1 MFSSIKLPIITV
13 AAVGVSFMFSNRRYY
28 LSSIVHSTMT
38 RPIINNPTM
47 RTTFM
52 DTHLIEHRAVANHTH
67 GESAAARS
75 SGTSAIVRISKLL
88 GCVPYFLQMSAADQR
103 AGRAGSREYYWAKDL
118 AVDPVRYDPPE
129 DAILGIVDVD
139 YYMDMPWFLGQN
151 KRPVM
156 LYTFCPDDVCGVYE
170 NYSFTINAASEVCV
184 NVTGGA
190 SYKHKIWNYGVDVLL
205 AVSTFMGV
213 PYSACLYNVDRRRLT
228 TNRYLVFLAPI
239 GSWTWAAPLVSCCY
253 DNGLSRMNYV
263 HGQFT
268 RLDILSQGSHKRAT
282 GRIDT
287 YSSAL
292 VDVQVDDAI
301 ASMARIHATPLG
313 IPTIQTLLI
322 QDEDTPS
329 SVTKMRASALV
340 EYHRMKAPTKPSIVY
355 PTAKAV
361 RSYTPFNSEYNSD
374 EKPSMIPY
382 MSPLIHGCFAPS
394 QCRANDEFAVTERVI
409 NLRNDT
415 KPTPFEERLDDEF
428 LEFLIPER
436 GVLVP
441 CDIDEVYRRQDRP
454 SQRILLEEAAVT
466 GDPNRLIKSFLKKE
480 AYQDPKPPRVISTI
494 NPLDKME
501 YSQYTYPFADFI
513 SEAPWYAFKH
523 TPIEIAEMM
532 GDIAIGSHSIVN
544 SDIRR
549 MDGSVN
555 EYSREFEKK
564 AMLRAYLRTYHNKII
579 ELLRSQYTQ
588 LGVTAFGVWYETFW
602 SRLSGSPETGVFNT
616 MLNARGAYG
625 ALRRTKFRGAF
636 LTPRQCYDKLGLYGG
651 DDGSTGNVDPKAYIE
666 SYAAMGFTV
675 TAEPIKRGDMGV
687 KFLSRQY
694 GPDIWT
700 GDINSCCDLPRA
712 LSKFHAT
719 AGTEI
724 KVSPIEKLIE
734 KSRAYSLTDWNTPV
748 MGDLVRKVM
757 SFAGI
762 VAPNPAIAADVPFM
776 SIFDR
781 EFQYPNEDT
790 GWMCTYADQS
800 LPEFDNDRFTSFLC
814 NVSNLDAMLAMPLCM
829 EIRAPKPTNIPIVV
843 DSEVIPAIVSK
854 SKTINEDKGAKMAK
868 CKDCNSFAYD
878 SAEAEFVKSKG
889 FPLPARCKPC
899 RLKKKSMPKGC
910 WTDMLSIYNDD
921 PELAEYIIKIGDFF
935 APFWEEI
942 IKRVA
947 FWPSVALTALETF
960 VHYAEFGWLTLPT
973 LAMHV
978 VCFNVSLPSAIIIHA
993 TWNMIC
999 VPVFGVLAGNSG
1011 GRTRI
1016 RTNIL
1021 RNNVQNNFQ
1030 MPTVID
1036 VTDDRHLASGPIL
1049 HISRPRRSKAKAR
1062 KVGKKKRNRNR
1073 NRRRIGNNRSLMMTS
1088 RGSNSSGSMTEQYY
1102 KTLVD
1107 PFEYSGVRLGWGC
1120 MVPTTIAQA
1129 YIRGTAQSNVDG
1141 SLTILALPQSVNT
1154 GLFWSNAHSTVN
1166 FSGTINSTDSAAI
1179 AASFSMG
1186 RVVSIGVKAIPSVA
1200 LTSAPG
1206 FCYAGALP
1214 FSTAANLA
1222 LLSTDDFVA
1231 LPTTNFC
1238 GTAIGGCSSTG
1249 RPIDV
1254 FSYEFFPAVTNGT
1267 GFAAASVY
1275 PFSLPYISF
1284 TGLGGGAGAVTVN
1297 FQICMNFE
1305 AVEVV
1310 GHATG
1315 GIGVGDVA
1323 GPSLAD
1329 EWLTP
1334 SSLWGKFKSILPT
1347 SGEALVNAA
1356 SYDAALGGLPSSMMR
1371 VGLNNVANI
1380 ARARFGLQHQRPNRL
1395 EMLD

>member
-1 MFSSIKLPIITV
+1 MFSSVKLPIISVT
-13 AAVGVSFMFSNRRYY
+13 AVGLSILLSNRRYY

-52 DTHLIEHRAVANHTH
+52 DTQLIEHRAVLNHTH

-88 GCVPYFLQMSAADQR
+88 GCVPYFLQMSASDQR

-118 AVDPVRYDPPE
+118 AVEPAKYDPPD
-129 DAILGIVDVD
+129 DALLGIVDVD
-139 YYMDMPWFLGQN
+139 YYMNMPWFLGKN
-151 KRPVM
+151 RKPVM

-170 NYSFTINAASEVCV
+170 NYSFTINADSEVCV

-205 AVSTFMGV
+205 AVATCFGV
-213 PYSACLYNVDRRRLT
+213 PYSACLYNVDRRRLS

-239 GSWTWAAPLVSCCY
+239 GSWTWAAPLVSLCY
-253 DNGLSRMNYV
+253 DNRLSYMNYV

-268 RLDILSQGSHKRAT
+268 RLDILSKGSHMRAT
-282 GRIDT
+282 GRVDT

-301 ASMARIHATPLG
+301 AAMARIHALPLG

-340 EYHRMKAPTKPSIVY
+340 EYHRMKAPSKPSIVY
-355 PTAKAV
+355 PTADAV
-361 RSYTPFNSEYNSD
+361 RTYTPFNSEYNSD
-374 EKPSMIPY
+374 EKPSMVPF
-382 MSPLIHGCFAPS
+382 MAPVIHGCFSPS

-409 NLRNDT
+409 KLQNDT

-428 LEFLIPER
+428 LSFLIPER

-454 SQRILLEEAAVT
+454 SQRVLLEEAAVT

-480 AYQDPKPPRVISTI
+480 AYQEPKPPRVISTI
-494 NPLDKME
+494 NPADKLE
-501 YSQYTYPFADFI
+501 YSQFTYAFADFI
-513 SEAPWYAFKH
+513 SDAPWYAFKQ
-523 TPIEIAEMM
+523 TPIEVAETI
-532 GDIAIGSHSIVN
+532 GDIAINSQNIVN
-544 SDIRR
+544 SDIHR
-549 MDGSVN
+549 MDGNVN
-555 EYSREFEKK
+555 MYCREFEKK
-564 AMLRAYLRTYHNKII
+564 AMLRAFIRAYHAQIC

-625 ALRRTKFRGAF
+625 ALRRTKFRGAY
-636 LTPRQCYDKLGLYGG
+636 LTPRQCYDKLGTYGG
-651 DDGSTGNVDPKAYIE
+651 DDGVTGNVDPKAYVV
-666 SYAAMGFTV
+666 SYAAMGFEV
-675 TAEPIKRGDMGV
+675 KAEPIKRGDVGV

-719 AGTEI
+719 VGTSL
-724 KVSPIEKLIE
+724 KVTPIDKLIE
-734 KSRAYSLTDWNTPV
+734 KSRAYALTDWNTPV
-748 MGDLVRKVM
+748 MGDLVRRVM

-762 VAPNPAIAADVPFM
+762 VRPNPAIAADVPFM
-776 SIFDR
+776 SIFDK
-781 EFQYPNEDT
+781 EFQYPNEDN
-790 GWMCTYADQS
+790 GWMCAYAEEA
-800 LPEFDNDRFTSFLC
+800 LPEFDVDRFNSFLRD
-814 NVSNLDAMLAMPLCM
+814 VTNLDAILSMPLCM
-829 EIRAPKPTNIPIVV
+829 EIRPPKATVIPVVV
-843 DSEVIPAIVSK
+843 DSEVIPSAVAPVSRICVVK
-854 SKTINEDKGAKMAK
+854 SDKVNK
-868 CKDCNSFAYD
+868 CKDCELPAYD
-878 SAEAEFVKSKG
+878 IDEAEFTKKKG
-889 FPLPARCKPC
+889 YPLPARCKAC
-899 RLKKKSMPKGC
+899 RLKKKNLPKGC
-910 WTDMLSIYNDD
+910 WTELLSVYNDS
-921 PELAEYIIKIGDFF
+921 PQLAEAIIKYGDYL
-935 APFWEEI
+935 APVWEEI
-942 IKRVA
+942 VKRVA
-947 FWPSVALTALETF
+947 FWPSVALTALET
-960 VHYAEFGWLTLPT
+960 VMHYAEVGWLALPT
-973 LAMHV
+973 LVMHV
-978 VCFNVSLPSAIIIHA
+978 VCFNLSLPTAIVVHS

-999 VPVFGVLAGNSG
+999 VPVFGVIAGRWG
-1011 GRTRI
+1011 GRTPL
-1016 RTNIL
+1016 RTKTNFI
-1021 RNNVQNNFQ
+1021 NVQNNFQ
-1030 MPTVID
+1030 NNMPTVID
-1036 VTDDRHLASGPIL
+1036 VSNDKYLASGPIL
-1049 HISRPRRSKAKAR
+1049 HLSRPKKTKAR
-1062 KVGKKKRNRNR
+1062 KGGKRKKRVRNR
-1073 NRRRIGNNRSLMMTS
+1073 KRAARGRSLMLS
-1088 RGSNSSGSMTEQYY
+1088 SSSSSGSNSMTAQYY

-1129 YIRGTAQSNVDG
+1129 YIRGTAQSNIDG
-1141 SLTILALPQSVNT
+1141 SLTILALPQAVNT
-1154 GLFWSNAHSTVN
+1154 GLFWSSSHSTVN

-1186 RVVSIGVKAIPSVA
+1186 RVISIGVKAIPSVA

-1214 FSTAANLA
+1214 FSTANNLA

-1275 PFSLPYISF
+1275 PFSLPYVTF
-1284 TGLGGGAGAVTVN
+1284 TGLGGGGGAVTVN
-1297 FQICMNFE
+1297 FQICVNFE

-1347 SGEALVNAA
+1347 SGEAMVNAA
-1356 SYDAALGGLPSSMMR
+1356 SADAALGGLPSSMLRM
-1371 VGLNNVANI
+1371 GLNNVANI